1 MRLALILVILSAM
14 PAQACRSLSTEK
26 SIFFQK
32 LPAEAQLAAHVTILE
47 KEGVTAAA
55 QVNEV
60 VRGSL
65 NTNRINLVLPL
76 QTSCGPSVE
85 VGQSGIVFGAMRDAN
100 HLVVESR
107 TYQEMESLAR

>member
-1 MRLALILVILSAM
+1 MRLALILLVLSAM
-14 PAQACRSLSTEK
+14 PAQACRSPLTNK

-47 KEGVTAAA
+47 KEGVTALA

-60 VRGSL
+60 VRGNL
-65 NTNRINLVLPL
+65 NTKVINLVLPL
-76 QTSCGPSVE
+76 ETSCGPSVE
-85 VGQSGIVFGAMRDAN
+85 IGQSGIVFGAMRDAD

-107 TYQEMESLAR
+107 TNGEMENLSR